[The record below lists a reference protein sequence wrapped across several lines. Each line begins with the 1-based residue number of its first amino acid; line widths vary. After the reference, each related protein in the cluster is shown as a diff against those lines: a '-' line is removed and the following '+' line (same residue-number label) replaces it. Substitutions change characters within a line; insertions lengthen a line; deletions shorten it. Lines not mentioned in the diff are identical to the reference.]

1 VADDAATVVTVGHRE
16 NLVSVKNVLK
26 RAAGFVSAERVYGA
40 AVTVD
45 GVTVIPAAVVRGG
58 GGGGGGTDGEQGGE
72 GGGFGVDARPVGAF
86 VIDADG
92 VRWKPVVDVGR
103 IVLGFQV
110 LAIVWMWLRWRSARS
125 LNTDD

>member
-1 VADDAATVVTVGHRE
+1 MVGHRE
-16 NLVSVKNVLK
+16 NRVSVKRVLK
-26 RAAGFVSAERVYGA
+26 RAAGFVSADRVYGK

-58 GGGGGGTDGEQGGE
+58 GGGGGGTGGEQDGE

-86 VIDADG
+86 VIDQDG

-103 IVLGFQV
+103 IVLGCQV
-110 LAIVWMWLRWRSARS
+110 VAVVWMWLRWRSAQS
-125 LNTDD
+125 GSAGD

>member
-1 VADDAATVVTVGHRE
+1 M
-16 NLVSVKNVLK
+16 SVKDVLK
-26 RAAGFVSAERVYGA
+26 RAAGFVSAERVYGK

-58 GGGGGGTDGEQGGE
+58 GGGGGGNDGEQGGE

-86 VIDADG
+86 VIDQRG

-103 IVLGFQV
+103 IVLGCQV
-110 LAIVWMWLRWRSARS
+110 VAALWVWLRWRATRA
-125 LNTDD
+125 LPADA